1 MVSII
6 YMNNVMF
13 EDIDLKE
20 VPRVVIDIENDSVI
34 QSFIHDSKSNVDCY
48 LKLKEE
54 DVESIFNTKGQVS
67 TISGKGNGENAVT
80 ESMKSLINN
89 FVSYQ
94 DIRTI
99 LIRFYIHETFPV
111 MKFQTS
117 LDYIYEVFEK
127 EEEIIISILID
138 NILPKDCVQSTS
150 IIKQNV
156 FINED
161 KNRK

>member
-1 MVSII
+1 
-6 YMNNVMF
+6 
-13 EDIDLKE
+13 
-20 VPRVVIDIENDSVI
+20 
-34 QSFIHDSKSNVDCY
+34 
-48 LKLKEE
+48 
-54 DVESIFNTKGQVS
+54 
-67 TISGKGNGENAVT
+67 
-80 ESMKSLINN
+80 MKSLINN

-111 MKFQTS
+111 MEFQTS

-138 NILPKDCVQSTS
+138 NILPKDCVQATS

-161 KNRK
+161 KNTK